1 MAPTRTSATPAPV
14 LVAPVLVLVGL
25 VRVHMVAPAVV
36 PGAMRMGAV
45 SMVLGLSVVVR
56 VLASSGRWRLVGRRW
71 VLVVLVGVAQMR
83 RNQAKSKQS
92 PVQLSA
98 KATYAHS
105 SAKHHSSCHQSSDTT
120 SATNPPHTTQHHQH
134 TTHKGMSAR
143 RTTLHANLS
152 SAGAAG
158 QARLPMPLPQ
168 LRP

>member
-1 MAPTRTSATPAPV
+1 M

-45 SMVLGLSVVVR
+45 SMVLGLPVVR
-56 VLASSGRWRLVGRRW
+56 VLASSSGRWRLVGRRW

-105 SAKHHSSCHQSSDTT
+105 SAKHPSSCHQ
-120 SATNPPHTTQHHQH
+120 
-134 TTHKGMSAR
+134 
-143 RTTLHANLS
+143 
-152 SAGAAG
+152 
-158 QARLPMPLPQ
+158 
-168 LRP
+168 